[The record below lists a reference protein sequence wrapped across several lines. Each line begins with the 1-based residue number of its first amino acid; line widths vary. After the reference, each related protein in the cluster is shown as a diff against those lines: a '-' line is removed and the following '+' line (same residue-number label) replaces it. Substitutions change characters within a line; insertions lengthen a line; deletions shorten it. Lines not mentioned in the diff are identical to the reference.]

1 MSKARARAR
10 GWLRQALAFAGSAEP
25 RTAPTGRAVAADA
38 VLAVAMAT
46 ASLTTATDAGTVFFA
61 LLSTVPLALRRI
73 RPITVFW
80 IVLASIVF
88 AGNNANVVTF
98 IAVVLAAYSAVVHS
112 RSRAAAVF
120 SVLLAGVTVTAIFP
134 DTTPPLPGRFTALL
148 VFIPVVLV
156 GSSIHGWRSQ
166 ADDSRARLQTIQA
179 EHEAATVRALVT
191 ERTRI
196 AAELHDVVTH
206 SVSVMVVQAG
216 AARRVMAAS
225 PGEAT
230 AALLAVEATGRA
242 AMIELQHL
250 LGLLSPVDGM
260 DLRDAG
266 LLQPQPGLD
275 QLRPLID
282 RVSAAGLPVRL
293 IVTGEPGAL
302 QPGVGLAAYR
312 VVQEAITNVLKHA
325 GQAPTTV
332 RLDYRPH
339 ELFIDVSDDGP
350 RVTSRQSS
358 LAAAAGSGRGLVGL
372 RERVL
377 MYGGEFDAGPRP
389 AGGWRVTARLPVEP
403 QPDGAGQ
410 AEAATLAQEP
420 ART

>member
-1 MSKARARAR
+1 
-10 GWLRQALAFAGSAEP
+10 
-25 RTAPTGRAVAADA
+25 VAADA
-38 VLAVAMAT
+38 VLAIAAAT
-46 ASLTTATDAGTVFFA
+46 ASLAMANDSGAVFFA
-61 LLSTVPLALRRI
+61 WVTTAPLALRRI

-80 IVLASIVF
+80 IVLAGIVL
-88 AGNNANVVTF
+88 ARQHANVVTF
-98 IAVVLAAYSAVVHS
+98 IAIVLAAYSAVVHS
-112 RSRAAAVF
+112 RFRGAAVF
-120 SVLLAGVTVTAIFP
+120 SVLLAALMVTAALP

-148 VFIPVVLV
+148 VLIPVVLV
-156 GSSIHGWRSQ
+156 GNSMHSWRSQ
-166 ADDSRARLQTIQA
+166 ADDSRARLQSIQA
-179 EHEAATVRALVT
+179 EHEAATVRAVVT
-191 ERTRI
+191 ERARI

-250 LGLLSPVDGM
+250 LGLLSPADGM

-282 RVSAAGLPVRL
+282 RVYAAGLPARL
-293 IVTGEPGAL
+293 IVIGEPGAL

-332 RLDYRPH
+332 RLDYRPD

-350 RVTSRQSS
+350 RVTGRQSS
-358 LAAAAGSGRGLVGL
+358 LAAAAGGGRGLIGL

-389 AGGWRVTARLPVEP
+389 AGGWRVTARLPAPP